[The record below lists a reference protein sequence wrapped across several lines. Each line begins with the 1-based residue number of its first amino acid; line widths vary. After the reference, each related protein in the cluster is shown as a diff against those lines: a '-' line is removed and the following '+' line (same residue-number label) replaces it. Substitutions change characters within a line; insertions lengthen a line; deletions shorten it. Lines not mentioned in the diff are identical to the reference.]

1 MQNSKLEFLNPIIP
15 SNIRLA
21 LFDFD
26 GTLSLIR
33 KGWQDVMITFM
44 ADTLSE
50 LNTGETAE
58 EIYSVVE
65 NFVVRLTGKQ
75 TIYQAIQLAEEIR
88 KRGGTPLDPI
98 EYKNEYHSRL
108 WTLIKDRVEGLRS
121 GTEKPVD
128 WLLPGSIEFLDE
140 LRNRGVKLF
149 LASGTDAEYVIDEVN
164 LLGLTP
170 YFSEGIHGA
179 QDDYHKFSKKILI
192 DQLFKTYNL
201 EGPDM
206 VAFGDGYVEIEDTK
220 QRGGIAIGI
229 ASNEESGY
237 GVNEWKRNRLIQA
250 DADCIIPNFETGKE
264 LLSLLFPAD
273 KKDSE
278 LRSET

>member
-1 MQNSKLEFLNPIIP
+1 MQNMKLELLNPISP
-15 SNIRLA
+15 TNIRLA

-33 KGWQDVMITFM
+33 KGWQEIMIRFM
-44 ADTLSE
+44 TDTLAD
-50 LNTGETAE
+50 LKTGETSE
-58 EIYSVVE
+58 EIFAVVE
-65 NFVVRLTGKQ
+65 DYVVRLTGKQ

-88 KRGGTPLDPI
+88 KRGGIPLDPL
-98 EYKNEYHSRL
+98 EYKREYHNRL
-108 WTLIKDRVEGLRS
+108 WTLIQNRVEGLRN
-121 GTEKPVD
+121 GTEKPED

-140 LRNRGVKLF
+140 LKNRGVKLF

-179 QDDYHKFSKKILI
+179 QDDYHNFSKKMLI
-192 DQLFKTYNL
+192 DELFKTYNL

-206 VAFGDGYVEIEDTK
+206 VAFGDGYVEIEDTRK
-220 QRGGIAIGI
+220 RGGIAVGI
-229 ASNEESGY
+229 ASNEETGY

-250 DADCIIPNFETGKE
+250 DADCIIPNFESGKE
-264 LLSLLFPAD
+264 LLPLLFPP
-273 KKDSE
+273 E
-278 LRSET
+278 H